1 MGSTWCIDKGYGWKE
16 DLENTEEYGIMKN
29 ANSEKISEISI
40 KRGIK
45 QIGTLGSGNHYLE
58 IQVVK
63 PEYIFDKKI
72 AKVVLNII
80 DNTLGKKF
88 PMIDKITDLFQEQQ
102 IMEKKI
108 TEMETKISALEHYLK
123 DKENE

>member
-1 MGSTWCIDKGYGWKE
+1 MVS
-16 DLENTEEYGIMKN
+16 
-29 ANSEKISEISI
+29 
-40 KRGIK
+40 
-45 QIGTLGSGNHYLE
+45 LG
-58 IQVVK
+58 
-63 PEYIFDKKI
+63 FDKKI

-108 TEMETKISALEHYLK
+108 IEMETKISALEHFI
-123 DKENE
+123 KENDK